1 MAAEA
6 YKTIVAAWRRWNVW
20 ICIRQQQGSSRT
32 FVCRPKQD
40 ILKRGAIQELALAD
54 RALNQDE
61 GEQVR
66 SNVQSGSYSPFRDS
80 RTATRPFSST
90 TPLEPTDTSA
100 HDIQSDDTDCL
111 STVSAG
117 EEGVSTEHEAP
128 KTAAEIR
135 AEKRKMKR
143 FRLTHNQTRFLLSE
157 YSRQAHPDA
166 AQRERLSREIPGLSP
181 RQVQVWFQNRA
192 KLKRLTVDDQESM
205 LKSRALPIGFDPT
218 QSLHQPYDTLAIT
231 GSGGPSSFFHPPAHP
246 GYDAGGLS
254 AMGRLRSVSEA
265 PGITSPAS
273 MSSSFGDFYSRS
285 ESVSA
290 SDMISP
296 TSTSSDRSHFFASPI
311 SHGAS
316 PHMQPN
322 SIRTRAASLALPSR
336 TIMAHVGGEADT
348 ANAESAR
355 LHREGGFQHGLR
367 HHFDTSSETPMRTDL
382 GQTMFYPGYP
392 GMPFNSV
399 VHGGPRSNFLNDV
412 ADYAPYDPSYS
423 TNNPRR
429 ASESMIAQSQYI
441 MPIQPPQS
449 ATLPAPSEFPSTGF
463 PSSNQ
468 FGEARVSIVPTYDYI
483 PETDG
488 FSQND
493 HHAAYHG
500 MENLSLVSNQAS
512 LYSLPGAGD
521 RQDGSTSNQEAYEG
535 WDERR

>member
-6 YKTIVAAWRRWNVW
+6 YKIIVAAWRRWNVW

-40 ILKRGAIQELALAD
+40 ILKRGAIRELALAD
-54 RALNQDE
+54 KALNEDE

-66 SNVQSGSYSPFRDS
+66 SNVQSGSHSPFTNS
-80 RTATRPFSST
+80 QMATRPFSST
-90 TPLEPTDTSA
+90 TSLESLDTSG
-100 HDIQSDDTDCL
+100 HDIQSEDTDFL
-111 STVSAG
+111 SPVSAE
-117 EEGVSTEHEAP
+117 EEGVSTGHVAP

-143 FRLTHNQTRFLLSE
+143 FRFLLSE

-166 AQRERLSREIPGLSP
+166 AQRERLSQEIPGLSP
-181 RQVQVWFQNRA
+181 RQVQVWFQNRRA

-218 QSLHQPYDTLAIT
+218 QSLHQPYDALAIT

-246 GYDAGGLS
+246 GYDVGGPS

-265 PGITSPAS
+265 AGITSPAS
-273 MSSSFGDFYSRS
+273 MSSSFGDFYSTS

-296 TSTSSDRSHFFASPI
+296 SSPFSDSSHFFTSPI
-311 SHGAS
+311 SHGTS
-316 PHMQPN
+316 PHLQPN
-322 SIRTRAASLALPSR
+322 SIQTRAASLALPSR
-336 TIMAHVGGEADT
+336 TIMTHLGGEADI

-355 LHREGGFQHGLR
+355 LHREGRFQHGLQ
-367 HHFDTSSETPMRTDL
+367 HDFDTSSETPMRTDL
-382 GQTMFYPGYP
+382 GQTMFYSGYP

-399 VHGGPRSNFLNDV
+399 VHSAPQSRFANGV
-412 ADYAPYDPSYS
+412 AGYALYDPSYS

-429 ASESMIAQSQYI
+429 ASESVTAQRQYM
-441 MPIQPPQS
+441 MPILPPQS
-449 ATLPAPSEFPSTGF
+449 APLPAPSEFLPTGF
-463 PSSNQ
+463 PSSNP
-468 FGEARVSIVPTYDYI
+468 FGEAGVPIVPTYDYI
-483 PETDG
+483 PETDHY
-488 FSQND
+488 SHND

-512 LYSLPGAGD
+512 LYSLPGEGD
-521 RQDGSTSNQEAYEG
+521 RQDGSTPNQEVYEG
-535 WDERR
+535 WNERR